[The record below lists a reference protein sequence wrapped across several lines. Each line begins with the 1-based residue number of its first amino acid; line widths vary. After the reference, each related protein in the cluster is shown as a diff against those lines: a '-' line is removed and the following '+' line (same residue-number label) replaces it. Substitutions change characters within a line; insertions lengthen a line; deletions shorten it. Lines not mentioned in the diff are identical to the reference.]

1 MLRALRNITVT
12 VEPEVARWARVKAAR
27 EDLSLSASIGKLLKD
42 RMVEEEAYEVSR
54 GQCSSVP
61 CARAYLSDGPY
72 PGREE
77 LHDRA
82 GLR

>member
-1 MLRALRNITVT
+1 MRALRNITVT

-27 EDLSLSASIGKLLKD
+27 EDLSLSRLIGKLLKD
-42 RMVEEEAYEVSR
+42 RMLEEKAYEASR
-54 GQCSSVP
+54 RRFLSVRP
-61 CARAYLSDGPY
+61 RLLSDGPY
-72 PGREE
+72 PDREE

>member
-1 MLRALRNITVT
+1 MRALRNITVT
-12 VEPEVARWARVKAAR
+12 VEPEVARWARIKAAR
-27 EDLSLSASIGKLLKD
+27 EDLSLSHLIGRLLKD
-42 RMVEEEAYEVSR
+42 HMLEEKAYEVSR
-54 GQCSSVP
+54 RRFLSVRP
-61 CARAYLSDGPY
+61 RLLSDGPY

>member
-1 MLRALRNITVT
+1 VRLLRNITVT

-27 EDLSLSASIGKLLKD
+27 EDLSLSRLIGKLLKD
-42 RMVEEEAYEVSR
+42 RMLEEKAYELSR
-54 GQCSSVP
+54 RRFLAVRP
-61 CARAYLSDGPY
+61 RRLSDGPY

-77 LHDRA
+77 LHDRS